1 MPADQ
6 EIAATKPA
14 PRCWPLLRRLLPLI
28 ILAALVAAVLLS
40 DFRNVL
46 SLETL
51 VRHRQAIG
59 AFMAEH
65 RLAGLA
71 IFVLTYIVVV
81 ALSVPGAL
89 WLTLTGGV
97 LFGPVLG
104 TIATVVGAT
113 IGATIIFKIAQSAL
127 GEGLLRRAGPRAA
140 KIAEGIQADAF
151 NYLLFLRLVPAFPF
165 FLVNLAAALV
175 AVPLWTF
182 VAATVI
188 GIIPATFAF
197 TLAGAGLDSVIA
209 AQAATFDACVAAG
222 RSDCRVTFDPTH
234 VLTPQLVGAL
244 VALGVVAM
252 VPVVVKRWRARR
264 QASAPPR

>member
-6 EIAATKPA
+6 DIAATKPA
-14 PRCWPLLRRLLPLI
+14 SRWWPLLRRLLPLVA
-28 ILAALVAAVLLS
+28 LVALVAAVLLS
-40 DFRNVL
+40 DFRTVL

-51 VRHRQAIG
+51 VHHRQAIG
-59 AFMAEH
+59 AFMTER

-71 IFVLTYIVVV
+71 IFILTYIVVV

-89 WLTLTGGV
+89 WLTLAGGV

-113 IGATIIFKIAQSAL
+113 TGATIIFKIAQSAL
-127 GEGLLRRAGPRAA
+127 GECLLRRAGPRAA

-175 AVPLWTF
+175 AVRLWTF

-209 AQAATFDACVAAG
+209 GQAAAFDACLAVG
-222 RSDCRVTFDPTH
+222 RSDCRVSFEPTQ
-234 VLTPQLVGAL
+234 VLTPQLLGAL
-244 VALGVVAM
+244 VALGVVALL
-252 VPVVVKRWRARR
+252 PVLVKRWRARR